1 MRDEQR
7 VFVLKVFEILQNR
20 LALVRETVVP
30 PPFQIAYLH
39 GDLREFEGIGI
50 QLDGFQLLHVDVRL
64 ELEAELGGKGDE
76 FLFKIEKQLK
86 RDVKKVAAATGGI
99 EHSNGGEFVVKRGEF
114 RTIGRCAFTTHERG
128 REFAFDL
135 TPFASQWRH
144 QHWLDQ

>member
-1 MRDEQR
+1 MRDEERIFSLEIVQ
-7 VFVLKVFEILQNR
+7 ILQNR

-30 PPFQIAYLH
+30 TPFQITDLH
-39 GDLREFEGIGI
+39 GDLREFEGVGI
-50 QLDGFQLLHVDVRL
+50 QLDRFELLHVDARF

-114 RTIGRCAFTTHERG
+114 RAIGRFAFTTHER
-128 REFAFDL
+128 RLEFALDL
-135 TPFASQWRH
+135 APFTAQRRH
-144 QHWLDQ
+144 QHRLD